1 MQAPNFRYL
10 ILTVFLLVGAG
21 LYTAFGEPRGSG
33 APRWPDTPTLYTT
46 DRWSAGPQTV
56 EHNVSSGNQTDLVS
70 RVFRNQAG
78 ATATLTLV
86 TNQAPKL
93 YGAGAEVPFLGNGY
107 SVEPA
112 SPQVASVAGNGVHAL
127 IAQRGPERWLVMYA
141 YGERR
146 GLLGNGPLPW
156 SLAIA
161 DGILGRPNDYYKLY
175 LATRIDRADPQL
187 ERDVADLAQTLF
199 PRISAWYSA

>member
-1 MQAPNFRYL
+1 MQAANFRYL
-10 ILTVFLLVGAG
+10 ILTVVLLAGAG

-33 APRWPDTPTLYTT
+33 TPRWPDSPTLYTA
-46 DRWSAGPQTV
+46 DRWSAGPQSV
-56 EHNVSSGNQTDLVS
+56 EHNVSSGNQTDLVT

-93 YGAGAEVPFLGNGY
+93 YSAGAEVPFLGNGY
-107 SVEPA
+107 TVEPA
-112 SPQVASVAGNGVHAL
+112 SAPVAGNGVNAL

-146 GLLGNGPLPW
+146 GLLGNGLLPW

-161 DGILGRPNDYYKLY
+161 DGVLGQPNDYYKLY
-175 LATRIDRADPQL
+175 LATRVDRADPQL
-187 ERDVADLAQTLF
+187 DRDLADLAQTLF